1 MKICYTCI
9 QNILFYLKYYHV
21 YRIKWVGDSFLRSYL
36 IKSIEKELTAKNSS
50 HDIKGFKFGR
60 SFEKRILS

>member
-50 HDIKGFKFGR
+50 HDIKCF
-60 SFEKRILS
+60 